1 MNLQRGG
8 ERWRSGKLVE
18 VGKSNARIAVE
29 ELRRLIFSGE
39 LAAGSNHLETELAER
54 LGMSRTPVREAALML
69 DAQGLVEVQPR
80 KGIRVLALSADDMH
94 EVYEILTE
102 LEGLAVWRAAG
113 FRYSEREL
121 DTLSAAIT
129 AMDDALARGD
139 RESWAAADEAFHAEL
154 VRLGRNSRVAE
165 IVEKYND
172 QVRRARAVTL
182 YMRPMPTASNDD
194 HRAVRDAILAR
205 DGAKARALHTE
216 HRSRSRTL
224 LTSLLERNGL
234 RRV

>member
-1 MNLQRGG
+1 MR
-8 ERWRSGKLVE
+8 EA
-18 VGKSNARIAVE
+18 GKSNARIAVE

-80 KGIRVLALSADDMH
+80 KGMRVLALSADDMH
-94 EVYEILTE
+94 EIYEILTE

-121 DTLSAAIT
+121 DALSAAIGD
-129 AMDDALARGD
+129 MDAALARGD
-139 RESWAAADEAFHAEL
+139 REGWAAADEAFHAEL
-154 VRLGRNSRVAE
+154 VRLGRNSRITE
-165 IVEKYND
+165 IVEKYTD

-182 YMRPMPTASNDD
+182 YMRPLPTASNDD
-194 HRAVRDAILAR
+194 HRAVRDAILAQ
-205 DGAKARALHTE
+205 DGDRARALHVD
-216 HRSRSRTL
+216 HRQRSRAM
-224 LTSLLERNGL
+224 LTGLLERNGL